1 MEKGPPGASRFL
13 TQWLNRF
20 HVNSFFFSWI
30 RYNYKEMNAKILII
44 EDNRSMREMLENILR
59 EHRYLV
65 ESAANAAEGLSLI
78 QSRYYDVILSDFQ
91 LPDTDALTIL
101 RRSDS
106 GKIPFIIMTAYGT
119 VERAVEAMKLGAFDF
134 LVKPVDPGHLFLLI
148 ENALKQNRLRH
159 EHRVFQELMQE
170 QMSETPI
177 IGKNA
182 DFLKETQKVT
192 QVAATDTPV
201 LVLGESGTG
210 KELIARSV
218 HVLSQ
223 RREAPFIALNSAA
236 IPETLLEN
244 ELFGHEPGAFT
255 DASRRQTGKLELAQG
270 GTFFLDEIGD
280 LSLSLQ
286 GKLLRVIE
294 ERKITRI
301 GGQKEIPLD
310 LRFVFATNCSL
321 EDAVRSGRFRHDL
334 YYRINIFPITLPP
347 LRERPEDI
355 ILLSEYFVERI
366 ARQLKRSGMHLSEK
380 AQRKLRNYPWPGN
393 IRELQNTIERAVIL
407 CSENE
412 LAPHHIMLPQK
423 PLLENGASFSLEG
436 DLKTVC
442 KRASDFAARAK
453 IAAVLEDTMGNKS
466 EAARRLGINYKSLL
480 EKVRLYGLEKEN

>member
-1 MEKGPPGASRFL
+1 MKA
-13 TQWLNRF
+13 
-20 HVNSFFFSWI
+20 
-30 RYNYKEMNAKILII
+30 MNTRILII

-59 EHRYLV
+59 ESGYQV
-65 ESAANAAEGLSLI
+65 ESAAQAGEGLQLI
-78 QSRYYDVILSDFQ
+78 QSRYFDVILSDFQ

-101 RRSDS
+101 RRIEG
-106 GKIPFIIMTAYGT
+106 GKPPIIIMTAYGT

-134 LVKPVDPGHLFLLI
+134 LVKPVDPDHLFLLI
-148 ENALKQNRLRH
+148 ENAVRQNRLRN

-177 IGKNA
+177 IGKNP
-182 DFLKETQKVT
+182 DFLRETQKVT
-192 QVAATDTPV
+192 QVAGTDTPV

-218 HVLSQ
+218 HLLSP
-223 RREAPFIALNSAA
+223 RRPAPFIALNSAA

-244 ELFGHEPGAFT
+244 ELFGHEPGAYT

-280 LSLSLQ
+280 LSLPLQ

-294 ERKITRI
+294 EKKVVRI
-301 GGQKEIPLD
+301 GGHKEIPLD
-310 LRFVFATNCSL
+310 LRFVFATNCRL
-321 EDAVRSGRFRHDL
+321 EEAVRGGRFRQDL
-334 YYRINIFPITLPP
+334 YYRINIFPINLPP

-355 ILLSEYFVERI
+355 PILADYFVERI
-366 ARQLKRSGMHLSEK
+366 SRQLKRGGLRLNEK
-380 AQRKLRNYPWPGN
+380 AQKKLRNYPWPGN

-407 CSENE
+407 CGEDE

-423 PLLENGASFSLEG
+423 PLLDTDPGFSLDG

-442 KRASDFAARAK
+442 RRASDFAARAK
-453 IAAVLEDTMGNKS
+453 ISSTLEETMGNKS
-466 EAARRLGINYKSLL
+466 EAARRLGINYKVLL
-480 EKVRLYGLEKEN
+480 EKIRLYGLEKENL

>member
-1 MEKGPPGASRFL
+1 MKTR
-13 TQWLNRF
+13 
-20 HVNSFFFSWI
+20 
-30 RYNYKEMNAKILII
+30 ILII

-59 EHRYLV
+59 EHDYQV
-65 ESAANAAEGLSLI
+65 EAAATAGEGQQLI

-101 RRSDS
+101 RRSD
-106 GKIPFIIMTAYGT
+106 GAKTPFIIMTAYGT

-134 LVKPVDPGHLFLLI
+134 LVKPVDPTHLFLLI
-148 ENALKQNRLRH
+148 DNALKQNRLRH

-170 QMSETPI
+170 QMAETPI
-177 IGKNA
+177 IGKNP
-182 DFLKETQKVT
+182 DFLRETQKVT
-192 QVAATDTPV
+192 QVAGTDTPV

-218 HVLSQ
+218 HLLSP

-310 LRFVFATNCSL
+310 LRFVFATNCRL
-321 EDAVRSGRFRHDL
+321 EDAVRTGRFRHDL
-334 YYRINIFPITLPP
+334 YYRINIFPIMLPP

-355 ILLSEYFVERI
+355 AILSEYFVERI
-366 ARQLKRSGMHLSEK
+366 ARQLKRGSLRLSDK
-380 AQRKLRNYPWPGN
+380 ALKKLRNYPWPGN

-407 CSENE
+407 CREDE
-412 LAPHHIMLPQK
+412 LAAHHIMLPQK
-423 PLLENGASFSLEG
+423 PLLDNTPSFSLDG
-436 DLKTVC
+436 DLRSVC
-442 KRASDFAARAK
+442 RRASDCAARAK
-453 IAAVLEDTMGNKS
+453 IAAVLEETMGNKS
-466 EAARRLGINYKSLL
+466 EAARRLGVNYKGLL
-480 EKVRLYGLEKEN
+480 EKIRLYGLGRES

>member
-1 MEKGPPGASRFL
+1 MSTIMK
-13 TQWLNRF
+13 
-20 HVNSFFFSWI
+20 
-30 RYNYKEMNAKILII
+30 AKILII

-59 EHRYLV
+59 ENSYLV
-65 ESAANAAEGLSLI
+65 ESSATAAEGLQLI

-91 LPDTDALTIL
+91 LPDTDALTVL
-101 RRSDS
+101 KRSDS
-106 GKIPFIIMTAYGT
+106 NRTPFIIMTAYGT

-134 LVKPVDPGHLFLLI
+134 LIKPVDPNHLFLLI

-170 QMSETPI
+170 QMAETPI
-177 IGKNA
+177 IGKNL
-182 DFLKETQKVT
+182 DFLRETQKVT
-192 QVAATDTPV
+192 QVAGTDTPV

-218 HVLSQ
+218 HLLSP

-255 DASRRQTGKLELAQG
+255 DAARRQTGKLELAQG

-310 LRFVFATNCSL
+310 LRFVFATNCRL

-355 ILLSEYFVERI
+355 LLLADYFVERI
-366 ARQLKRSGMHLSEK
+366 ARQLKRGVMKLSEK
-380 AQRKLRNYPWPGN
+380 AHKKLRNYPWPGN

-407 CSENE
+407 CEENE
-412 LAPHHIMLPQK
+412 LAPHHVMLPQR
-423 PLLENGASFSLEG
+423 PLLDTEPTFSLDG
-436 DLKTVC
+436 DLKSVC
-442 KRASDFAARAK
+442 KRAADFAARSK
-453 IAAVLEDTMGNKS
+453 IAAVLDETMGNKS
-466 EAARRLGINYKSLL
+466 EAARRLGVNYKGLL
-480 EKVRLYGLEKEN
+480 EKIRLYGLERET

>member
-1 MEKGPPGASRFL
+1 MGYNDPDMK
-13 TQWLNRF
+13 
-20 HVNSFFFSWI
+20 I
-30 RYNYKEMNAKILII
+30 RILII
-44 EDNRSMREMLENILR
+44 EDNRSMREMLERILR
-59 EHRYLV
+59 EHDHHV
-65 ESAANAAEGLSLI
+65 ESAAQAAEALQLI
-78 QSRYYDVILSDFQ
+78 GSRYYDVILSDFQ
-91 LPDTDALTIL
+91 LPDADALTLL
-101 RRSDS
+101 RRSDTH
-106 GKIPFIIMTAYGT
+106 KTPFIIMTAYGSI
-119 VERAVEAMKLGAFDF
+119 ERAVEAMKLGAFDF
-134 LVKPVDPGHLFLLI
+134 LVKPVDPSHLFLLI
-148 ENALKQNRLRH
+148 DNAVKQNRLRH

-177 IGKNA
+177 IGKNP
-182 DFLKETQKVT
+182 DFLRETQKVT
-192 QVAATDTPV
+192 QVADTDTPV

-218 HVLSQ
+218 HLLSP
-223 RREAPFIALNSAA
+223 RRDAPFIALNSAA

-280 LSLSLQ
+280 LSLPLQ

-321 EDAVRSGRFRHDL
+321 EEAVRNGRFRHDL

-355 ILLSEYFVERI
+355 TILADYFLGRMSQ
-366 ARQLKRSGMHLSEK
+366 QLKRGPLQFNEK
-380 AQRKLRNYPWPGN
+380 ALKKLKNYPWPGN

-407 CSENE
+407 CDESE

-423 PLLENGASFSLEG
+423 PLIDNVPSFSLDG

-442 KRASDFAARAK
+442 RRANDFVVRAK
-453 IAAVLEDTMGNKS
+453 IDAVLEETMGNKS
-466 EAARRLGINYKSLL
+466 EAARRLGINYKGLL
-480 EKVRLYGLEKEN
+480 EKIRLYGLERKD